1 VTVLASTALVALS
14 NWSEITQDFG
24 ANWLVYLSMPFVAAF
39 VGWSTKIVALEM
51 IYRPLEFKGIG
62 PIGWQGIVPRRAGK
76 VGSKTIALL
85 TENLLKPEELL
96 DRIDA
101 DEAVEVLRAPLVQAV
116 DEIARD
122 LAEQIRPGLW
132 DSIPE
137 AGRNAISARIHK
149 QAPRIVENMLT
160 EMKSDLGRYVDLQ
173 FLAVTTLVR
182 NKDKLVKLMRS
193 VADDAMAFVRRSG
206 IYFGLAIGL
215 VQMVAWALFKNPWIM
230 PAFGFAVGFIS
241 DYIALNMLFRPVQ
254 PRKFLGFIPF
264 QGLLHAQ
271 RGKITRDYAK
281 ILADDL
287 FSPEIL
293 FDGIISGPGADKLFA
308 LVAKETDAAIDAQAG
323 LAGSVVVLA
332 VGTKRYRALKDR
344 VVTLVLER
352 LPSTLLEAQD
362 YATGVIDLEN
372 TIVEKMNQL
381 TNEEYE
387 SILRPVFKDDE
398 PLMIAVGAIL
408 GGLVGELQVQVIE
421 MFAR

>member
-1 VTVLASTALVALS
+1 VTTSVVALS
-14 NWSEITQDFG
+14 SWSEITRDFG
-24 ANWLVYLSMPFVAAF
+24 ANWLIYLSMPLIAAF

-51 IYRPLEFKGIG
+51 LYRPLEFKGIG
-62 PIGWQGIVPRRAGK
+62 PFGWQGIVPRRAGK
-76 VGSKTIALL
+76 VGSKTIELL

-101 DEAVEVLRAPLVQAV
+101 DEAVEALREPLIQAV
-116 DEIARD
+116 DEISRE
-122 LAEQIRPGLW
+122 LAEQLRPGLW
-132 DSIPE
+132 DALPD
-137 AGRNAISARIHK
+137 AGRQAIQSRIHA
-149 QAPRIVENMLT
+149 QVPGIT
-160 EMKSDLGRYVDLQ
+160 EKVLIELKADLSRYVDLQ

-182 NKDKLVKLMRS
+182 NKEKLVKLFRGMTT
-193 VADDAMAFVRRSG
+193 DAMAFVRRSG
-206 IYFGLAIGL
+206 IVFGFGIGL

-230 PAFGFAVGFIS
+230 PAFGFAVGFVS

-271 RGKITRDYAK
+271 RAKITRDYAK

-287 FSPEIL
+287 FTPEIL
-293 FDGIISGPGADKLFA
+293 FDGIIKGPGADKLFA
-308 LVAKETDAAIDAQAG
+308 LVAKEIDAAIDAQTGIATP
-323 LAGSVVVLA
+323 VVVLA
-332 VGTKRYRALKDR
+332 VGTKRYRAVKDR
-344 VVTLVLER
+344 VVALVLER
-352 LPSTLLEAQD
+352 LPTTLLDAQD
-362 YATGVIDLEN
+362 YATEVIDLEN
-372 TIVEKMNQL
+372 TIVEKMNAL

-421 MFAR
+421 LLAH